1 MSFFETKTHNIIA
14 KRIQIRINDA
24 IEADVVR
31 VVDPGGKHGVYDL
44 QDALDMADEQSMDLV
59 EIAPNAD
66 PPVCKIMDYGK
77 YLYEKNKKE
86 RDARKKQHHTQLKE
100 IRFRPRTDTHD
111 FQFKTKHAYEFLSDG
126 HKVRAYV
133 QFRGR
138 DIIYKEQGMVIL
150 ARFIDALKDV
160 ARLDQEPRMEGR
172 RMTVTLAPL
181 KTK

>member
-1 MSFFETKTHNIIA
+1 M
-14 KRIQIRINDA
+14 NDA
-24 IEADVVR
+24 IDAMVVR
-31 VVDPGGKHGVYDL
+31 VVDPKGNHGVYTL
-44 QDALDMADEQSMDLV
+44 EKAMKMARNQSLDLV

-77 YLYEKNKKE
+77 FLYEKNKKE
-86 RDARKKQHHTQLKE
+86 RDARKKQHQTQLKE

-111 FQFKTKHAYEFLSDG
+111 FEFKAKHAREFLSEG

-150 ARFIDALKDV
+150 ARLVDSLKDV
-160 ARLDQEPRMEGR
+160 SKLDQEPRMEGR
-172 RMTVTLAPL
+172 RMTAILTPL
-181 KTK
+181 KLK

>member
-1 MSFFETKTHNIIA
+1 M
-14 KRIQIRINDA
+14 
-24 IEADVVR
+24 
-31 VVDPGGKHGVYDL
+31 YDL

-77 YLYEKNKKE
+77 FLYEKNKKE

-111 FQFKTKHAYEFLSDG
+111 FQFKTKHAHEFLSDG

-160 ARLDQEPRMEGR
+160 AQLDQEPRMEGR
-172 RMTVTLAPL
+172 RMTVILAPQ

>member
-1 MSFFETKTHNIIA
+1 MIA
-14 KRIQIRINDA
+14 KRIQTRINDA

-31 VVDPGGKHGVYDL
+31 VVDPGGKHGVYQL
-44 QDALDMADEQSMDLV
+44 QKALDMAGEQSMDLV

-77 YLYEKNKKE
+77 FLYEKNKKE
-86 RDARKKQHHTQLKE
+86 RDARKRQHHTQLKE

-111 FQFKTKHAYEFLSDG
+111 FQFKTKHAHEFLSDG

-150 ARFIDALKDV
+150 ARFVDALKDV
-160 ARLDQEPRMEGR
+160 AKLDQEPRMEGR
-172 RMTVTLAPL
+172 RMTAILTPL

>member
-1 MSFFETKTHNIIA
+1 
-14 KRIQIRINDA
+14 
-24 IEADVVR
+24 
-31 VVDPGGKHGVYDL
+31 
-44 QDALDMADEQSMDLV
+44 MAGEQSMDLV

-77 YLYEKNKKE
+77 FLYEKNKKE

-150 ARFIDALKDV
+150 ARFVDALKEV
-160 ARLDQEPRMEGR
+160 AKLDQEPRMEGR
-172 RMTVTLAPL
+172 RMTAILTPL

>member
-1 MSFFETKTHNIIA
+1 
-14 KRIQIRINDA
+14 
-24 IEADVVR
+24 
-31 VVDPGGKHGVYDL
+31 
-44 QDALDMADEQSMDLV
+44 MAGEQSMDLV

-77 YLYEKNKKE
+77 FLYEKNKKE
-86 RDARKKQHHTQLKE
+86 RDARKRQHHTQLKE

-111 FQFKTKHAYEFLSDG
+111 FQFKTKHAHEFLSDG

-150 ARFIDALKDV
+150 ARFVDALKDV
-160 ARLDQEPRMEGR
+160 AKLDQEPRMEGR
-172 RMTVTLAPL
+172 RMTAILTPL

>member
-1 MSFFETKTHNIIA
+1 M
-14 KRIQIRINDA
+14 
-24 IEADVVR
+24 
-31 VVDPGGKHGVYDL
+31 YDL
-44 QDALDMADEQSMDLV
+44 QEALDMAEDQSMDLV

-77 YLYEKNKKE
+77 FLYEKNKKE

-111 FQFKTKHAYEFLSDG
+111 FQFKTKHAHEFLSGG

-138 DIIYKEQGMVIL
+138 DIIYKEQGMIIL

-160 ARLDQEPRMEGR
+160 AQLDQEPRMEGR
-172 RMTVTLAPL
+172 RMTVILTPL
-181 KTK
+181 KTR

>member
-1 MSFFETKTHNIIA
+1 MY
-14 KRIQIRINDA
+14 Q
-24 IEADVVR
+24 
-31 VVDPGGKHGVYDL
+31 L
-44 QDALDMADEQSMDLV
+44 QKALDMAGEQSMDLV

-77 YLYEKNKKE
+77 FLYEKNKKE

-150 ARFIDALKDV
+150 ARFVDALKDV
-160 ARLDQEPRMEGR
+160 AKLDQEPRMEGR
-172 RMTVTLAPL
+172 RMTAILTPL

>member
-1 MSFFETKTHNIIA
+1 M
-14 KRIQIRINDA
+14 
-24 IEADVVR
+24 
-31 VVDPGGKHGVYDL
+31 YDL

-77 YLYEKNKKE
+77 FLYEKNKKE

-111 FQFKTKHAYEFLSDG
+111 FRFKTKHAHEFLSDG

>member
-1 MSFFETKTHNIIA
+1 
-14 KRIQIRINDA
+14 
-24 IEADVVR
+24 
-31 VVDPGGKHGVYDL
+31 
-44 QDALDMADEQSMDLV
+44 MAGEQSMDLV

-77 YLYEKNKKE
+77 FLYEKNKKE

-111 FQFKTKHAYEFLSDG
+111 FQFKTKHAHEFLSDG

-150 ARFIDALKDV
+150 ARFVDALKDV
-160 ARLDQEPRMEGR
+160 AKLDQEPRMEGR
-172 RMTVTLAPL
+172 RMTAILAPL

>member
-1 MSFFETKTHNIIA
+1 M
-14 KRIQIRINDA
+14 
-24 IEADVVR
+24 VVR
-31 VVDPGGKHGVYDL
+31 VVDPKGKHGVYTL
-44 QDALDMADEQSMDLV
+44 AKAMNMARSQSLDLV

-77 YLYEKNKKE
+77 FLYEKNKKE
-86 RDARKKQHHTQLKE
+86 RDARKKQHQTQLKE

-111 FQFKTKHAYEFLSDG
+111 FEFKAKHAREFLSEG

-150 ARFIDALKDV
+150 ARLVDMLKDV
-160 ARLDQEPRMEGR
+160 SKLDQEPRMEGR
-172 RMTVTLAPL
+172 RMTAILAPL
-181 KTK
+181 KLK

>member
-1 MSFFETKTHNIIA
+1 
-14 KRIQIRINDA
+14 
-24 IEADVVR
+24 
-31 VVDPGGKHGVYDL
+31 
-44 QDALDMADEQSMDLV
+44 MADEQSMDLV

-77 YLYEKNKKE
+77 FLYEKNKKE

-160 ARLDQEPRMEGR
+160 ARLDHEPRMEGR

>member
-1 MSFFETKTHNIIA
+1 M
-14 KRIQIRINDA
+14 
-24 IEADVVR
+24 
-31 VVDPGGKHGVYDL
+31 YDL

-77 YLYEKNKKE
+77 FLYEKNKKE

-111 FQFKTKHAYEFLSDG
+111 FQFKTKHAHEFLSDG

-138 DIIYKEQGMVIL
+138 DIIYKEQGMIIL

-160 ARLDQEPRMEGR
+160 AQLDQEPRMEGR
-172 RMTVTLAPL
+172 RMTVILAPQ

>member
-1 MSFFETKTHNIIA
+1 M
-14 KRIQIRINDA
+14 
-24 IEADVVR
+24 
-31 VVDPGGKHGVYDL
+31 YDL

-77 YLYEKNKKE
+77 FLYEKNKKE
-86 RDARKKQHHTQLKE
+86 RDARKRQHHTQLKE

>member
-1 MSFFETKTHNIIA
+1 
-14 KRIQIRINDA
+14 
-24 IEADVVR
+24 
-31 VVDPGGKHGVYDL
+31 
-44 QDALDMADEQSMDLV
+44 MAGEQSMDLV

-77 YLYEKNKKE
+77 FLYEKNKKE

-150 ARFIDALKDV
+150 ARFVDALKDV
-160 ARLDQEPRMEGR
+160 AKLDQEPRMEGR
-172 RMTVTLAPL
+172 RMTAILTPL

>member
-1 MSFFETKTHNIIA
+1 M
-14 KRIQIRINDA
+14 
-24 IEADVVR
+24 
-31 VVDPGGKHGVYDL
+31 YDL

-77 YLYEKNKKE
+77 FLYEKNKKE

-111 FQFKTKHAYEFLSDG
+111 FQFKTKHAHEFLSDG

>member
-1 MSFFETKTHNIIA
+1 
-14 KRIQIRINDA
+14 
-24 IEADVVR
+24 
-31 VVDPGGKHGVYDL
+31 
-44 QDALDMADEQSMDLV
+44 MDLV

-77 YLYEKNKKE
+77 FLYEKNKKE
-86 RDARKKQHHTQLKE
+86 RDARKRQHHTQLKE

-111 FQFKTKHAYEFLSDG
+111 FQFKTKHAHEFLSDG

-150 ARFIDALKDV
+150 ARFVDALKDV
-160 ARLDQEPRMEGR
+160 AKLDQEPRMEGR
-172 RMTVTLAPL
+172 RMTAILTPL

>member
-1 MSFFETKTHNIIA
+1 MYELEK
-14 KRIQIRINDA
+14 
-24 IEADVVR
+24 
-31 VVDPGGKHGVYDL
+31 
-44 QDALDMADEQSMDLV
+44 ALNMAFDQALDLV

-77 YLYEKNKKE
+77 FLYEKNKKE
-86 RDARKKQHHTQLKE
+86 REARKKLHQTQLKE

-111 FQFKTKHAYEFLSDG
+111 FEFKAKHAREFLLEG

-150 ARFIDALKDV
+150 ARLVDALKEV
-160 ARLDQEPRMEGR
+160 SKLDQEPRMEGR
-172 RMTVTLAPL
+172 RMTAILTPL
-181 KTK
+181 KPK